1 MSGICVY
8 AEQFGGVVEPCAGEL
23 VTAAREIAAQSGQ
36 TVTVLVL
43 GQDIPAL
50 AKQLAYPDVQVA
62 AVRTDLSPFQ
72 DDALSAAVAEA
83 LAQLKPASVLI
94 PADRTARSLFSRVA
108 VRLDAGLTADCSQ
121 LFLGENGEFLQKK
134 SAFGANA
141 MVVTA
146 ETSEPKLVTI
156 QMGVFEPCR
165 PCDEQPRV
173 QELSVTAPASRIEVL
188 EVVESTEESIAGAKK
203 ILSLGRGALEGE
215 NLNLA
220 RAFAEKAGAM
230 IGGTRPLVDDGTIPF
245 ERQIGQTGCTVH
257 PTICLYFGVSGAIQ
271 HTEGVR
277 DAKLTI
283 AVNKDP
289 EAAVFGYADYGAAA
303 DMKDILEALLKLYA

>member
-1 MSGICVY
+1 MSSICVY

-50 AKQLAYPDVQVA
+50 AKQLSYPDVQVA

-156 QMGVFEPCR
+156 QMGVFEPCQL
-165 PCDEQPRV
+165 CDEQPQV

-188 EVVESTEESIAGAKK
+188 EVVESTEESITGAKK
-203 ILSLGRGALEGE
+203 ILSLGRGEPESGPGFCGKD
-215 NLNLA
+215 
-220 RAFAEKAGAM
+220 RRHDRRYPPP
-230 IGGTRPLVDDGTIPF
+230 GG
-245 ERQIGQTGCTVH
+245 
-257 PTICLYFGVSGAIQ
+257 
-271 HTEGVR
+271 
-277 DAKLTI
+277 
-283 AVNKDP
+283 
-289 EAAVFGYADYGAAA
+289 
-303 DMKDILEALLKLYA
+303 